1 MKSWP
6 SERPQGH
13 SHLPLLS
20 RRRQTTGAGAWERAK
35 KRVRDSLVW
44 IGLTGVLFCALA
56 AQATGEGSY
65 VIEGSE
71 AAQLDS
77 CVEPTDFMRRN
88 HMEVI
93 EHQRDETVHKG
104 IRSTKHSLAG
114 CIECHARYDADNT
127 PVPVNAEGQFCI
139 ACHEFAAVGMNCF
152 GCHANIPMQPTA
164 ETGDQTLPGG
174 GSAHRVGLSTGGP
187 VDRKQ

>member
-1 MKSWP
+1 
-6 SERPQGH
+6 
-13 SHLPLLS
+13 
-20 RRRQTTGAGAWERAK
+20 
-35 KRVRDSLVW
+35 
-44 IGLTGVLFCALA
+44 LTGMLFCTLA
-56 AQATGEGSY
+56 VQATGEGFY

-93 EHQRDETVHKG
+93 EHQRDETVHDG
-104 IRSTKHSLAG
+104 IRSTKHSLAS

-139 ACHEFAAVGMNCF
+139 ACHEFAAVRMNCF

-164 ETGDQTLPGG
+164 ETGDQTLPGIG
-174 GSAHRVGLSTGGP
+174 QRVGLSTGGP
-187 VDRKQ
+187 EAVDGAHEFERRVGE

>member
-1 MKSWP
+1 M
-6 SERPQGH
+6 
-13 SHLPLLS
+13 
-20 RRRQTTGAGAWERAK
+20 
-35 KRVRDSLVW
+35 
-44 IGLTGVLFCALA
+44 LFCALA

-93 EHQRDETVHKG
+93 EHQRDETVHNG

-174 GSAHRVGLSTGGP
+174 SVHRVGLSTGGP